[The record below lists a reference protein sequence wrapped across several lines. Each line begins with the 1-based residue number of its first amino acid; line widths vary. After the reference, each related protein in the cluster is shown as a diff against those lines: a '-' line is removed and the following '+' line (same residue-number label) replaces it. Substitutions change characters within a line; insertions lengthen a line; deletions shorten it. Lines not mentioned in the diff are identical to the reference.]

1 MGPLSAVCF
10 QTFMI
15 KISQVTTIVRRVQKI
30 YQTPWRTMS
39 SSSLAVAPLLLT
51 PSQLKE
57 RLAAMPS
64 NVRLLDCSW
73 VMPNSPENCREQW
86 SKKRIQNASFLDL
99 DQVASQSELGLKHM
113 MPDGRVFADACG
125 MCS

>member
-1 MGPLSAVCF
+1 
-10 QTFMI
+10 MI
-15 KISQVTTIVRRVQKI
+15 KISQVTTIVRRVKKI
-30 YQTPWRTMS
+30 YQIPWRTMS
-39 SSSLAVAPLLLT
+39 SSAVAPLLLT

-57 RLAAMPS
+57 KLATIPS
-64 NVRLLDCSW
+64 DVRLLDGSW

-99 DQVASQSELGLKHM
+99 DQVASQNGLGLKHM

-125 MCS
+125 VFLAGHSPAVI